1 MAFFEEILNGLTQ
14 PAARPQFGSL
24 AVKAPTSTT
33 GVAPSM
39 AQPKLAQDSSGWD
52 DMATFFAGMGEG
64 GGALLPALGAG
75 ARAVSGEK
83 DRRQRV
89 NDTYDFL
96 LRNGV
101 APEDAK
107 ATMASPDLLKMK
119 LGQIF
124 APKTMTVNPG
134 QKIIDAQGNVIMDNS
149 ETMKPTPE
157 QSNFMYGQENPE
169 FLGFLDQ
176 QRARTA
182 KPTLDQQV
190 AERTAVADKL
200 GLDGDIRKHYVAT
213 GTMPRTAPPQE
224 MREYQTKDA
233 MWADRLLRAEKQI
246 DDVAGIDAKTGK
258 PAQGAYNP
266 ARAANAWWPDNAYG
280 ANLANSK
287 EWQQYQQAAREGIA
301 AILRKDTGAAVTQT
315 EWDLYFPML
324 YPQPGDSPEVVAQ
337 KKASREANAKA
348 LRASSGPAFDRM
360 FPQYGG
366 GAPAGATPAA
376 GAPVR
381 AQNAQGQVIEW
392 NGSQWVPAQ

>member
-1 MAFFEEILNGLTQ
+1 MAFFEDILNGLTQ
-14 PAARPQFGSL
+14 PAARPSFGSM

-157 QSNFMYGQENPE
+157 QSNFMYGQQNPE

-190 AERTAVADKL
+190 VEREAVADKL
-200 GLDGDIRKHYVAT
+200 GLDGDIRKHFVAT

-233 MWADRLLRAEKQI
+233 MWADRLLRAEKRI

-337 KKASREANAKA
+337 KKASREANAHA
-348 LRASSGPAFDRM
+348 LRASSGRAFEKM
-360 FPQYGG
+360 FPEYGS
-366 GAPAGATPAA
+366 AKPADGTLDLGDGFTAK
-376 GAPVR
+376 VK
-381 AQNAQGQVIEW
+381 
-392 NGSQWVPAQ
+392 